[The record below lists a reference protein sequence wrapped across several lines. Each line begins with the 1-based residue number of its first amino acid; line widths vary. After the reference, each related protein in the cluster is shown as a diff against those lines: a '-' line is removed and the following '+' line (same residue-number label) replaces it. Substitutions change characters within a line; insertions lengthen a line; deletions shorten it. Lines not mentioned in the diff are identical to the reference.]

1 MGITLAKVRE
11 TFVEKG
17 KLIIKSLTLKGAA
30 TAKQVTPFGIDSN
43 PLGNWTAIYADTTN
57 AGEAVILGYINK
69 DYITEQGEIRI
80 YSIGDDQAV
89 KAYAYARKDGVLELN
104 GSAFSSVRFQSL
116 KIAIDSNDALINAE
130 LAKISTAITTLGGT
144 YLVAPISTNL
154 LNTESAT
161 VKLK

>member
-1 MGITLAKVRE
+1 MITLAKVRE

-104 GSAFSSVRFQSL
+104 GSAFSAVRYQNLKTQIELLQSQINSQWPLIASGIATGGGVYTPTNVSV
-116 KIAIDSNDALINAE
+116 D
-130 LAKISTAITTLGGT
+130 IS
-144 YLVAPISTNL
+144 SS
-154 LNTESAT
+154 ECST

>member
-1 MGITLAKVRE
+1 MITLAKVRE

-104 GSAFSSVRFQSL
+104 GSAFSSVRFQNL
-116 KIAIDSNDALINAE
+116 KIAVDNNDTLINAE
-130 LAKISTAITTLGGT
+130 LAKISAAIAALGGT
-144 YLVAPISTNL
+144 YIVAPVDTNL
-154 LNTESAT
+154 LNIESAT
-161 VKLK
+161 VKIK

>member
-1 MGITLAKVRE
+1 MITLSKVRE

-57 AGEAVILGYINK
+57 AKEAVILGYINK

-80 YSIGDDQAV
+80 YSIGDDKTV

-104 GSAFSSVRFQSL
+104 GSDFSAVRFQEL
-116 KIAIDSNDALINAE
+116 KTQIDLLQTQINSQWPLIASGIATGGGVYTPTNVSIDLTS
-130 LAKISTAITTLGGT
+130 S
-144 YLVAPISTNL
+144 
-154 LNTESAT
+154 ESAT

>member
-17 KLIIKSLTLKGAA
+17 KLIIKSLTLKGAS

-104 GSAFSSVRFQSL
+104 GSAYSAVRFQNM
-116 KIAIDSNDALINAE
+116 KTAIDTSDGLINAE
-130 LAKISTAITTLGGT
+130 LAKISIAIGLLGGSYIAT
-144 YLVAPISTNL
+144 NISTNL
-154 LNTESAT
+154 TSSESAT

>member
-1 MGITLAKVRE
+1 MITLAKVRDS
-11 TFVEKG
+11 FVEKG
-17 KLIIKSLTLKGAA
+17 KLIIKALTLKGAA

-69 DYITEQGEIRI
+69 NYITEQGEIRI
-80 YSIGDDQAV
+80 YSLGEDQAV
-89 KAYAYARKDGVLELN
+89 KAYVYARKDGVLELN
-104 GSAFSSVRFQSL
+104 GSDFSSVRFQSL
-116 KIAIDSNDALINAE
+116 KIAIDNNDALINAE
-130 LAKISTAITTLGGT
+130 LSKISAAITTLGGT
-144 YLVAPISTNL
+144 YIVAPVDTNL

>member
-1 MGITLAKVRE
+1 MITLAKVRE

-57 AGEAVILGYINK
+57 AGEAVILGYINR
-69 DYITEQGEIRI
+69 DCITEQGEIRI
-80 YSIGDDQAV
+80 YSIGDDQTV
-89 KAYAYARKDGVLELN
+89 KAYVYARKDGVLELN
-104 GSAFSSVRFQSL
+104 GSDFSAVRYQNLKTQIELLQSQINSQWPL
-116 KIAIDSNDALINAE
+116 IASGIATGGGAYTPTNVGIDLTSSE
-130 LAKISTAITTLGGT
+130 ST
-144 YLVAPISTNL
+144 
-154 LNTESAT
+154 T

>member
-17 KLIIKSLTLKGAA
+17 KLIIKSLTYKGAA

-69 DYITEQGEIRI
+69 NYITEQGEIRI
-80 YSIGDDQAV
+80 YSIGDDQTV

-116 KIAIDSNDALINAE
+116 KIAIDNNDSLINAE
-130 LAKISTAITTLGGT
+130 LAKIATAISSLGGT
-144 YLVAPISTNL
+144 YIVAPVDTNL

>member
-17 KLIIKSLTLKGAA
+17 KLIIKSLTLKGAS

-43 PLGNWTAIYADTTN
+43 PLENWTAIYADTTN

-69 DYITEQGEIRI
+69 DYITKQGEIRI
-80 YSIGDDQAV
+80 YSIGEDKAV
-89 KAYAYARKDGVLELN
+89 KAYVYARKDGVLELN
-104 GSAFSSVRFQSL
+104 GSAYSGVRFQNL
-116 KIAIDSNDALINAE
+116 KTATDANDSLINAE
-130 LAKISTAITTLGGT
+130 LTKIAAAITLLGGT
-144 YLVAPISTNL
+144 YIVSNIATNL
-154 LNTESAT
+154 SNVESST